1 MSTSKFMSSIKN
13 LKQKFKSG
21 AKVEEEMVTRESR
34 VYQRFDLQ
42 HSNLF
47 QAHLPDGSIA
57 PLLDL
62 SFGGLR
68 LASVPEQDMI
78 PIVISVLGRKIN
90 SQIGVTHRGSQFIGS
105 RFDKKEA
112 ALLNFLQPLL
122 GALQQGLSMRRIE
135 GDSLK
140 DNTREKFEWV
150 LRGEGPTDLLIAST
164 ENPTDELML
173 TFRVDKEY
181 LELNLKAGLLTTGR
195 TIDEQGRSA
204 RMAHDK
210 DPDSKVI
217 EQAILILTGAMA
229 QTELQVVLGPVI
241 EDLRN
246 RLGH

>member
-1 MSTSKFMSSIKN
+1 MSTRKFMSSIKS
-13 LKQKFKSG
+13 LTQKFTSSPKP
-21 AKVEEEMVTRESR
+21 EEEVTRESR

-47 QAHLPDGSIA
+47 QAHLPDGSTA

-68 LASVPEQDMI
+68 LGTVPEQDSI

-105 RFDKKEA
+105 HFDKKEA
-112 ALLNFLQPLL
+112 ALLTFLQPLL

-135 GDSLK
+135 GESLK
-140 DNTREKFEWV
+140 DSTRKKFEWV

-164 ENPTDELML
+164 AKPTEEVLL

-181 LELNLKAGLLTTGR
+181 WELNLKAGLITTGR
-195 TIDEQGRSA
+195 TIDDQGSSA

-210 DPDSKVI
+210 DPDPKVI

-229 QTELQVVLGPVI
+229 QSELQPVLGPVVEELKKKI
-241 EDLRN
+241 
-246 RLGH
+246 GY